1 MAETA
6 GGFEKK
12 TNQGTNSDMFQ
23 VNVCAKGVYE
33 LYPQIKIEHF
43 EGQAWVGYDGL
54 RTYLDNLRG
63 TKKRFVVVAELYPG
77 CYVDKIRNA
86 MESLGFSAF
95 FNAEKAVKESEVLTE
110 QLSEQLTEDRVFGRM
125 NPHQTI
131 EEFFENSQLERIRAQ
146 VCSCEEGMI
155 LVYGT
160 GASLVTEGDALV
172 YFDLP
177 RREIENRYTAGMGN
191 FHGDNEK
198 DEYLVKFKRGYFSEW
213 RVADR
218 LKAELIPKVDV
229 MVASSKESNPAMC
242 TGEAFRAAIHQT
254 ASRPFRLVPYFAPE
268 VWGGQWMKQVF
279 GLDPN
284 CEKYAWGF
292 DGVPEENSIL
302 FHIGGTLLE
311 FPAMDLV
318 LMEPQD
324 LLGMD
329 VFRRFGAEFPIRFDL
344 LDTIHGQNLSLQ
356 VHPTS
361 SYIAREFGLPYTQ
374 DESYYILDTQGEESN
389 VYLGL
394 KTGVSK
400 EALGGALRRAQEEGT
415 FDAESY
421 INQFPV
427 KKHDHVLIP
436 AGTVH
441 CSGKGTMVL
450 EISATPYIF
459 TFKMWDWGRV
469 GWDGRPRPIHIER
482 ALDNIQWER
491 DTQWVKENLL
501 HQEWVAAQGEGW
513 KEEHTG
519 LHPLEFI
526 EARRITVSGR
536 CVQSTQG
543 TVQVLNLVEGQ
554 EAIVESPEGAFPPLV
569 VHYAETFIIPASVG
583 EFVLRPH
590 GPSEGSSIAVI
601 KASVRP
607 ESCGTM

>member
-1 MAETA
+1 MAETV

-12 TNQGTNSDMFQ
+12 TNRRTNPEMFR
-23 VNVCAKGVYE
+23 VNACAKGVYE
-33 LYPQIKIEHF
+33 LYPQIVIDHF

-54 RTYLDNLRG
+54 RIYLNNLRG
-63 TKKRFVVVAELYPG
+63 SKKRFVVVAELYPG
-77 CYVDKIRNA
+77 CYVDKIRSA
-86 MESLGFSAF
+86 MESLGFSTF
-95 FNAEKAVKESEVLTE
+95 FNAEEAVKESEVLAE
-110 QLSEQLTEDRVFGRM
+110 QLSDQLTEDRVFGRM
-125 NPHQTI
+125 NPQQTL
-131 EEFFENSQLERIRAQ
+131 EEFFDNSRLESMRAQ
-146 VCSCEEGMI
+146 VCSCDEEMI

-160 GASLVTEGDALV
+160 GASLVTEGDAIV

-191 FHGDNEK
+191 FHGNNENE
-198 DEYLVKFKRGYFSEW
+198 EYLVKFKRGYFSEW

-218 LKAELIPKVDV
+218 LKVKLIPKVNV
-229 MVASSKESNPAMC
+229 MVASSKESDPAMC
-242 TGEAFRAAIHQT
+242 TGEAFRSAIHQT

-284 CEKYAWGF
+284 CEKYVWGF

-302 FHIGGTLLE
+302 FHIDGTLLE

-324 LLGMD
+324 LLGED

-356 VHPTS
+356 VHPTP
-361 SYIAREFGLPYTQ
+361 SYIAREFGIPYTQ
-374 DESYYILDTQGEESN
+374 DESYYILETEREESS

-394 KTGVSK
+394 KPGVTK
-400 EALGGALRRAQEEGT
+400 EALEAALRKSQEEGT
-415 FDAESY
+415 FDAQNFV
-421 INQFPV
+421 NQFPV

-441 CSGKGTMVL
+441 CSGMGTMVL

-482 ALDNIQWER
+482 ALDNIQWNR
-491 DTQWVKENLL
+491 DTEWVKENLL
-501 HQEWVAAQGEGW
+501 HQDLIVSQGEGW

-519 LHPLEFI
+519 LHELEFI
-526 EARRITVSGR
+526 EARRITVSGC
-536 CVQSTQG
+536 CVQSTEG
-543 TVQVLNLVEGQ
+543 TVQVLNLVDGQ
-554 EAIVESPEGAFPPLV
+554 EAIIESPCGKFPPLV
-569 VHYAETFIIPASVG
+569 VHYAETFIIPASAG
-583 EFVLRPH
+583 EFSPTQQRKPGNL
-590 GPSEGSSIAVI
+590 
-601 KASVRP
+601 KAND
-607 ESCGTM
+607 